1 MNDSLDPALQ
11 EMRDR
16 LRRMETRMTRWL
28 QMQGLDLEQR
38 PPQIARDRLMV
49 YSPHTSL
56 REISELL
63 ARDYMGKTVP
73 IVYRGETILTVMV
86 PGENYATHATTREV
100 EGD

>member
-56 REISELL
+56 REISELI
-63 ARDYMGKTVP
+63 ARDHMGKTVP
-73 IVYRGETILTVMV
+73 IIYRGETILTVTV
-86 PGENYATHATTREV
+86 PGNNYAEEDDT
-100 EGD
+100 GLL